1 MMRAFVIAFLVLLA
15 GTTCIPWLPAQ
26 TELVQS
32 HYFPADLEFVELRSI
47 RSEKELDTPSAL
59 AELPEGAFF
68 AEVGFKKY
76 ARRVYE
82 TSPPGG
88 LTVEVVTL
96 KDAKAAY
103 SILTLLRSAQTAQ
116 GPPGDFGSFD
126 RSNIIF
132 SQANFLVRIQSGLP
146 AEVSKRVA
154 LSVSNRIGRK
164 GPEPALV
171 KHLPQTGYDPSSLRY
186 CLGPHSLARY
196 AASVAGHEL
205 KFQDEVELAQVR
217 YNLDDQT
224 GVLSLIG
231 FPTSQLA
238 EEYFER
244 LYSLVNFKGDTGQR
258 LYFKRAGP
266 LLGLLEG
273 NFDPGNADAILG
285 SIEFKYSIKWIL
297 DKYRHSSSGIWGVP
311 GGMLGTVVRSLVFT
325 GLLCAISI
333 VAGVSFALFRIMLRG
348 YAPNNFLDRPD
359 RTEVIRLKI
368 DEK

>member
-1 MMRAFVIAFLVLLA
+1 M
-15 GTTCIPWLPAQ
+15 
-26 TELVQS
+26 
-32 HYFPADLEFVELRSI
+32 
-47 RSEKELDTPSAL
+47 
-59 AELPEGAFF
+59 
-68 AEVGFKKY
+68 
-76 ARRVYE
+76 
-82 TSPPGG
+82 
-88 LTVEVVTL
+88 
-96 KDAKAAY
+96 
-103 SILTLLRSAQTAQ
+103 
-116 GPPGDFGSFD
+116 
-126 RSNIIF
+126 
-132 SQANFLVRIQSGLP
+132 
-146 AEVSKRVA
+146 
-154 LSVSNRIGRK
+154 
-164 GPEPALV
+164 
-171 KHLPQTGYDPSSLRY
+171 
-186 CLGPHSLARY
+186 
-196 AASVAGHEL
+196 AGHEL
-205 KFQDEVELAQVR
+205 KFQDEVEIAQAR